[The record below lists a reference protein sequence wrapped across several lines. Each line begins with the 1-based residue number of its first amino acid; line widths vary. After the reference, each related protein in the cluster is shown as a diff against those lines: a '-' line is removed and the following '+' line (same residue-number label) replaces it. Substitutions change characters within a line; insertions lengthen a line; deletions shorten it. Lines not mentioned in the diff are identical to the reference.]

1 MEESNKSLEIGGTLS
16 QSISN
21 CLQVLDTLLK
31 QDEAA
36 VVSSMVV
43 AEKKAVSGSG
53 NILSVVLGII
63 G

>member
-21 CLQVLDTLLK
+21 CLHVLDTLLK

-43 AEKKAVSGSG
+43 AEKKAISGSG